1 MKTLGASSPMKSSHP
16 SASLSLAVVPVAS
29 MASGE
34 QLSRKPARQL
44 DFTSM
49 YGSAGPS
56 SSETSLR
63 SGQSNMYSTR
73 PPSPA
78 NSPAR
83 RHGSPRT
90 GPRPRAVFEPKDGT
104 PKKCKQ
110 CNCKNSRCLKLYC
123 ECFASGTYCDGCN
136 CVNCC
141 NNVENESIRQEAV
154 ETTLERNPNAFRPK
168 IASSPSAL
176 LREREDGGE
185 HPVAGKHNKGCH
197 CKKSGCLKKYC
208 ECFQANILCSE
219 NCKCIDCKN
228 FIGSEERRALFHGE
242 HDVGTS
248 YPNMASNGSGAAG
261 PVPTTS
267 SIGGFTPS
275 PMKRRRT
282 QDLVLLQQGLKEQAA
297 PRRTVPQPLMQSL
310 PVKTATPTSHPA
322 APTPL
327 PSGRVTSVLTPAV
340 HIVQRSLLAGV
351 IQQDA
356 IHDLCRLLVIVES
369 ETRKRNL
376 GNMPQPSEIETG
388 VSDSSKPTA
397 EKLEAGTKEDETAQL
412 DQEKS
417 EEKNAGDEAVAG
429 DLAAAESSS
438 GGEDGDTENVRKKR
452 AMSPGTLALMCDEQ
466 DTLFTAPSSPTGATS
481 AGGPYASLV
490 TERERVIL
498 SEFRDC
504 LRSIVS
510 VGKRRVSNLEKDT
523 LRSEVL
529 QSLKRNQ
536 GLGETTRVLRP
547 IPSPAQPV
555 PHIVTPSGLSPI
567 SLSAKSRGIGTRSL
581 AGIANASTVPA
592 AQL

>member
-1 MKTLGASSPMKSSHP
+1 MDSSHP
-16 SASLSLAVVPVAS
+16 SASLSLAVVPSTS
-29 MASGE
+29 MATGE

-49 YGSAGPS
+49 YGSGGPS

-63 SGQSNMYSTR
+63 SGQSNIYSTR
-73 PPSPA
+73 PPSPS

-83 RHGSPRT
+83 KHGSPRA

-176 LREREDGGE
+176 LREREDGSE

-248 YPNMASNGSGAAG
+248 YPNMASNGSGAGG
-261 PVPTTS
+261 PLPTTS
-267 SIGGFTPS
+267 GVGGFTPS

-297 PRRTVPQPLMQSL
+297 PRRSVPQPVMQPL
-310 PVKTATPTSHPA
+310 PVKTVTATTHPA
-322 APTPL
+322 APTHL
-327 PSGRVTSVLTPAV
+327 PAARGSSAHTPTV

-376 GNMPQPSEIETG
+376 GNIQQAGAIESG
-388 VSDSSKPTA
+388 VSASSKPTA
-397 EKLEAGTKEDETAQL
+397 ENLAVGSKEDGKTQV
-412 DQEKS
+412 DQEKPEGKS
-417 EEKNAGDEAVAG
+417 EEAAVG

-438 GGEDGDTENVRKKR
+438 GAEDGDAEKGRKQR

-466 DTLFTAPSSPTGATS
+466 DTLFTAPSSPTGGAV
-481 AGGPYASLV
+481 AGGPYGSLV
-490 TERERVIL
+490 AEQERVIL
-498 SEFRDC
+498 TEFRDC

-536 GLGETTRVLRP
+536 GLGEGTRVLRP

-555 PHIVTPSGLSPI
+555 SHIVVPSSLTPM
-567 SLSAKSRGIGTRSL
+567 SLSAKSRGIGTTPL
-581 AGIANASTVPA
+581 AGISNPGTVPA